1 MSHHARRPFGPAAD
15 AGAAPCSK
23 GLVCQ
28 GQAPERQPVHR
39 AVRAAIWA
47 LCIASTGTLQ
57 AQSAPPAAAPATGL
71 RQPVVLEADTL
82 QGALDGVSR
91 ASGQVRLG
99 QGPLQMEAPA
109 LRFDAAARVAYID
122 GGGVRWARARDR
134 LLGESGVFELDR
146 SVGEFRSPVFF
157 FGQSMTGGSGSWL
170 RFLDAQRME
179 IRDARLTSCLADDA
193 GRPLREAGAR
203 PGQTRAPASLAILS
217 DQPEQA
223 LAQLAASPPLGAPP
237 RADAQPGWDLRS
249 PRILL
254 DFEREEGMAENAQIR
269 FLGLPLVVLPR
280 LGFALGDAR
289 RSGWLP
295 PTARADTRSGFEV
308 SAPYYLNLAPHYD
321 ATVTPIIATRR
332 GPAVELEFR
341 NMGVAQA
348 SLLQLHHVPQDQVL
362 DRSRSALYWQQYW
375 RAAGVQF
382 QTQGLRVSDDG
393 YWKDFAHTQT
403 FQRRS
408 FSVLDVAQGLSAERV
423 QANLQPRLLAQTAQ
437 AEHPWQW
444 GGATGLAYARVQHW
458 QVLQGVDANGAFI
471 WPYQRSPQVGVT
483 AQAQVWGG
491 VDWSVETELNRFTR
505 PDLTIN
511 LAPQLRNGQ
520 RWHALATVSRPWVGA
535 PGWVIPK
542 LTLNTASYRLDTGS
556 AQPSAASATDDSLSR
571 TIATLSVDGGL
582 NFERRWQFGQRQLM
596 QTLEPRVVY
605 VNTPM
610 RDQRGLP
617 NFDAAPKEFNST
629 SIFSENAFSG
639 IDRVSDAHQVT
650 LGMTTRSVDTA
661 SGTEWIRGS
670 VAQRVQFRDQTTT
683 PAGSVSNQRLSDVLL
698 AATVGL
704 NSPWGVDSTVQ
715 YSPDLGRTTRS
726 VLTLRYQPGL
736 NTTVLAS
743 YRYARD
749 LAETVELRANWPL
762 YRRMNTAATG
772 TSGADCT
779 LLVTGATRLNYNT
792 REGKLADSLLG
803 LEGDAGC
810 WIMRLGVQRQ
820 STGVAEVVTRLIFQ
834 LELSGLTRSRANP
847 LRF

>member
-1 MSHHARRPFGPAAD
+1 MQASTW
-15 AGAAPCSK
+15 PC
-23 GLVCQ
+23 
-28 GQAPERQPVHR
+28 R
-39 AVRAAIWA
+39 ALLGGVFA
-47 LCIASTGTLQ
+47 LCVGSAQ
-57 AQSAPPAAAPATGL
+57 ANKP
-71 RQPVVLEADTL
+71 PVVLEADTL
-82 QGALDGVSR
+82 QGVPDGVSQAQGR
-91 ASGQVRLG
+91 VRLG
-99 QGPLQMEAPA
+99 QGALRMEAPQ
-109 LRFDAAARVAYID
+109 LRFDATGRVVYID
-122 GGGVRWARARDR
+122 GGGVRWARERDR
-134 LLGESGVFELDR
+134 LQGESGVFELDR
-146 SVGEFRSPVFF
+146 SVGEFRAPIFF
-157 FGQSMTGGSGSWL
+157 FGQSMSGGSGSML
-170 RFLDAQRME
+170 RILDAQRVE

-193 GRPLREAGAR
+193 GRPLRDAGAR
-203 PGQTRAPASLAILS
+203 PGVTRAPAALAMLP
-217 DQPEQA
+217 DPAPQA
-223 LAQLAASPPLGAPP
+223 LLQLAAAPALGGPPK
-237 RADAQPGWDLRS
+237 ADANPGWELRS

-254 DFEREEGMAENAQIR
+254 DFEREEGVAENAQIR

-280 LGFALGDAR
+280 LGFPLGDAR

-321 ATVTPIIATRR
+321 ATVTPIMATRR

-341 NMGVAQA
+341 QMGSAQA
-348 SLLQLHHVPQDQVL
+348 GLLQLHHLPQDQVL
-362 DRSRSALYWQQYW
+362 ERSRSALYWQQIW
-375 RAAGVQF
+375 RVAGVQLR
-382 QTQGLRVSDDG
+382 TEGLRVSDDD

-408 FSVLDVAQGLSAERV
+408 FSVLDVAEGLNAERV
-423 QANLQPRLLAQTAQ
+423 QANLQPRLLAQSAQ
-437 AEHPWQW
+437 AERPWAW
-444 GGATGLAYARVQHW
+444 GGATGLVYARVQHW
-458 QVLQGVDANGAFI
+458 QVLQGADPNGAFVS
-471 WPYQRSPQVGVT
+471 PYQRSPQVGVSALT
-483 AQAQVWGG
+483 QAWGG
-491 VDWSVETELNRFTR
+491 LDLSLETELNRFTR
-505 PDLTIN
+505 PDMALD

-520 RWHALATVSRPWVGA
+520 RWHALATISRPWIA
-535 PGWVIPK
+535 AAGWVIPK
-542 LTLNTASYRLDTGS
+542 LTLNTASYHLDSGTALPGTPLV
-556 AQPSAASATDDSLSR
+556 AEDTLSR
-571 TIATLSVDGGL
+571 TIPTLSVDGGL
-582 NFERRWQFGQRQLM
+582 NFERPWRLGQRQLM
-596 QTLEPRVVY
+596 QTLEPRLVY

-650 LGMTTRSVDTA
+650 LGMTTRSIDKA

-670 VAQRVQFRDQTTT
+670 IAQRVQFRDQTTT

-715 YSPDLGRTTRS
+715 YSPDVGRTTRS
-726 VLTLRYQPGL
+726 VLTLRYQPAL
-736 NTTVLAS
+736 NTTLLAS

-762 YRRMNTAATG
+762 YRRLSPVAG
-772 TSGADCT
+772 GGAGQDCT
-779 LLVTGATRLNYNT
+779 LQVTGATRLNYNT

-803 LEGDAGC
+803 LESDAGC